1 MKLVADAIVTN
12 EWNETLL
19 IRRDDTRTWAQP
31 GGAVDAGELPD
42 AAVVREVEE
51 ETGVKVY
58 PVRLVGLTFSPNRRD
73 DQLVFTFRCIQRG
86 GEIGRS
92 VESTE
97 VAFLPAARLPSPILV
112 PHRQRLELGL
122 RHAGGPPQ
130 WRTYRFPWYLRL
142 GRPLL
147 NLYLNTRN
155 RVTGRTYHPPVEW
168 QSAAFAVIR
177 DELGRVLWVR
187 GTEPDVWKLPGGAG
201 LPHEAPWETVRRL
214 VGEET
219 GQEVA
224 PYDLACVYVKPGNE
238 IVFVF
243 PARIEGSRKA
253 GLESNSRF
261 AFFAP
266 GEEPVTAL
274 PQHARRVADALG
286 PDEVTLFRR
295 QSSAGDDTPEASEQ
309 TEWPRWR

>member
-19 IRRDDTRTWAQP
+19 ILRDDTRTWAQP
-31 GGAVDAGELPD
+31 GGALDAGELPD

-86 GEIGRS
+86 GEIGAS
-92 VESTE
+92 LESTE
-97 VAFLPAARLPSPILV
+97 VAFLPSVRLPSPMLAM
-112 PHRQRLELGL
+112 HRQRLEAGL
-122 RHAGGPPQ
+122 RHRGGPPQ

-147 NLYLNTRN
+147 NLYLNVRN
-155 RVTGRTYHPPVEW
+155 RLTGRTYRPPAEW

-177 DELGRVLWVR
+177 DEAGQVLWVKWAD
-187 GTEPDVWKLPGGAG
+187 PDVWKLPGGAG
-201 LPHEAPWETVRRL
+201 LPHETPWETVRR
-214 VGEET
+214 EASEDT
-219 GQEVA
+219 GLAVE
-224 PYDLACVYVKPGNE
+224 PLDLTGVYVKPDNE

-243 PARIEGSRKA
+243 SAPTTGAERSYLA
-253 GLESNSRF
+253 GQAHF

-266 GEEPVTAL
+266 GEEPANAL
-274 PQHARRVADALG
+274 PQHVRRVADALG

-295 QSSAGDDTPEASEQ
+295 QGGEAGETDAQAERA
-309 TEWPRWR
+309 RWR